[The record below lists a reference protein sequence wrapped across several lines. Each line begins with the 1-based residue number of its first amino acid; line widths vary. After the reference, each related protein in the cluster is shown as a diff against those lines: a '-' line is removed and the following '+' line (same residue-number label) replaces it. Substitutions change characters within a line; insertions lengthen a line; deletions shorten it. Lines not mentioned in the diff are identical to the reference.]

1 MMSTLN
7 NFIATVLS
15 MEAGHSDDGINLLT
29 ERWRANPDP
38 GPTQRIR
45 ADVVALL
52 SDPNA
57 DWISLVDSEYCMAF
71 PAETQEEAK
80 DFVLQKVCK
89 PLGIEV
95 P

>member
-1 MMSTLN
+1 MNSLK

-15 MEAGHSDDGINLLT
+15 VEAGRSDDGIKRAI

-38 GPTQRIR
+38 GPIQRIR
-45 ADVVALL
+45 AEVVALL